1 MSSKE
6 EHHINVLVTGVSSGI
21 GLAIAKKLLT
31 EDKFRVL
38 GCARRQERMQ
48 DLQRE
53 FGERF
58 VPYVCDVREETQILY
73 MFEDIDRKYGGVH
86 VLINNA
92 GLGHKTSLID
102 GETSYWREMLEV
114 NVLALSICT
123 REALSQMRKNGDD
136 GYIIHVSS
144 MSAHRVPSNSGMY
157 SATKFAVRSL
167 TEGLRQELRQIGS
180 NIRVSSISPGFVET
194 EFAEKYHKSKEIAEQ
209 VYGQYFVL
217 QPEDIAAQILF
228 MIESPKHVQIHDIL
242 LRPTGQIS

>member
-31 EDKFRVL
+31 VDKFRVL

-114 NVLALSICT
+114 NVFGSFHLHT
-123 REALSQMRKNGDD
+123 RSTFTN
-136 GYIIHVSS
+136 
-144 MSAHRVPSNSGMY
+144 
-157 SATKFAVRSL
+157 
-167 TEGLRQELRQIGS
+167 
-180 NIRVSSISPGFVET
+180 
-194 EFAEKYHKSKEIAEQ
+194 EKKW
-209 VYGQYFVL
+209 
-217 QPEDIAAQILF
+217 
-228 MIESPKHVQIHDIL
+228 
-242 LRPTGQIS
+242 

>member
-1 MSSKE
+1 
-6 EHHINVLVTGVSSGI
+6 
-21 GLAIAKKLLT
+21 
-31 EDKFRVL
+31 
-38 GCARRQERMQ
+38 MQ

-73 MFEDIDRKYGGVH
+73 MFEDIDRKYGGIH

-157 SATKFAVRSL
+157 STTKFAVRSL

-180 NIRVSSISPGFVET
+180 NIRVSSISPELWKQNLQK
-194 EFAEKYHKSKEIAEQ
+194 KYHKSKEIAEQ

-217 QPEDIAAQILF
+217 QPEDIAHRFCL
-228 MIESPKHVQIHDIL
+228 
-242 LRPTGQIS
+242 